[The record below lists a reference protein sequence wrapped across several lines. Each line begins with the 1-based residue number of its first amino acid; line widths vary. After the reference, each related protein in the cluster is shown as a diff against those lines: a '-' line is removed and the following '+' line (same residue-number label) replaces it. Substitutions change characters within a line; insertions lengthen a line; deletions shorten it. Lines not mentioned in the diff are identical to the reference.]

1 MDAFFSILQCPMNV
15 SQVSQKSYNNNAIKY
30 FRAVAGVTL
39 PKADSE
45 FPAGSAAE
53 VSGWGVTD
61 AGDAAD
67 VLMLVAVHID
77 SDEGRFKFTMT
88 VLSWLVVLDRTNKLT
103 VLDYLWTKVVI
114 YGNLVP
120 TNNSDK

>member
-39 PKADSE
+39 PKADSD

-88 VLSWLVVLDRTNKLT
+88 NHKLCIHQHEIA
-103 VLDYLWTKVVI
+103 VSC
-114 YGNLVP
+114 NLLNV
-120 TNNSDK
+120 DIKH